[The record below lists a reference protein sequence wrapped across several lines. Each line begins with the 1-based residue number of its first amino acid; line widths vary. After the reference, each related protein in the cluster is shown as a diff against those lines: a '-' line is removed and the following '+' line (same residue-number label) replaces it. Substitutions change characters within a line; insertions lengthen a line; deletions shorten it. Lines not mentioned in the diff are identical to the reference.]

1 MKVSMK
7 TERGHINQGWFSRG
21 LPVHKLII
29 EVDYAPDEIAVIN
42 DAGLGRYELTR
53 ELPLT
58 EKQAQGNLLIWEH
71 HEGCRPISVAFFLNT
86 RVHVLSFE
94 NALKAS
100 NAADEVKQN
109 LVHLKTAIE
118 KVTTTPAQQSFEL

>member
-29 EVDYAPDEIAVIN
+29 EVDYAPDEVAVIK
-42 DAGLGRYELTR
+42 DANLGRYELTR

-58 EKQAQGNLLIWEH
+58 EKQAQGNLLVWEH
-71 HEGCRPISVAFFLNT
+71 HEGCRPISVDYFLNT
-86 RVHVLSFE
+86 RMHVLSFE

-100 NAADEVKQN
+100 AAADEVKQN
-109 LVHLKTAIE
+109 LVSLKSAIE
-118 KVTTTPAQQSFEL
+118 KVTTAPAQQSFEL